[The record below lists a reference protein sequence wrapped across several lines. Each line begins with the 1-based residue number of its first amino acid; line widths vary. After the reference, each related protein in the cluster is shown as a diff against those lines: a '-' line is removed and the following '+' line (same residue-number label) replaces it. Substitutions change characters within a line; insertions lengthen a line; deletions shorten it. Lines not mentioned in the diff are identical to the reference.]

1 MKKSNSKFPSKDTL
15 SGSLHSH
22 NDNQVFINFR
32 GEELRCSF
40 VSHLV
45 DAFKRH
51 GINFFI
57 DKDEEKGKDRRHLF
71 ARIKQSS
78 IALTI
83 FSKRYAESRWCLNEL
98 AKIKK
103 RADKRKLQVIPIF
116 FKVKAA
122 SVRYQKAEFGSNFW
136 RLAKSSSGEQIKKWK
151 EALESVSDKM
161 GLSLGDESS
170 EADFIKEI
178 VKEVK
183 KVVKVKKMEDHS
195 FSLPQN
201 NRRHLPSRIKI
212 QPK

>member
-1 MKKSNSKFPSKDTL
+1 
-15 SGSLHSH
+15 
-22 NDNQVFINFR
+22 NQVFINFR

-57 DKDEEKGKDRRHLF
+57 DKDEQKGKERKHLF
-71 ARIKQSS
+71 ARIKQSRM
-78 IALTI
+78 ALTI

-103 RADKRKLQVIPIF
+103 RADKRKLPVF

-122 SVRYQKAEFGSNFW
+122 SVRYQKAEFGRNFW
-136 RLAKSSSGEQIKKWK
+136 RLAKTSSGEQIKKWK

-161 GLSLGDESS
+161 GLSLSG
-170 EADFIKEI
+170 KRY
-178 VKEVK
+178 
-183 KVVKVKKMEDHS
+183 
-195 FSLPQN
+195 LTY
-201 NRRHLPSRIKI
+201 
-212 QPK
+212 QP

>member
-1 MKKSNSKFPSKDTL
+1 MKKSNSKFPSKDTTL

-22 NDNQVFINFR
+22 DDNQVFINFR
-32 GEELRCSF
+32 GDELRCSF

-45 DAFKRH
+45 DAFKRQR
-51 GINFFI
+51 INFFI
-57 DKDEEKGKDRRHLF
+57 DKDEQKGKDRRHLF
-71 ARIKQSS
+71 ARIKQSR

-122 SVRYQKAEFGSNFW
+122 SVRYQKAEFGRNFW
-136 RLAKSSSGEQIKKWK
+136 RLAKTSSGEQIKKWK

-161 GLSLGDESS
+161 GLSLGG
-170 EADFIKEI
+170 KRYLT
-178 VKEVK
+178 
-183 KVVKVKKMEDHS
+183 DH
-195 FSLPQN
+195 P
-201 NRRHLPSRIKI
+201 
-212 QPK
+212 